1 MTGSKIV
8 KIRYTLNGAEIEE
21 DFVSDGYD
29 QINAVLE
36 YIADKYVPAQVVD
49 SKPRGVTRPVLYKRN
64 LHEYGI
70 SDVYVK
76 FEDSDWLPLSDRN
89 LDNV

>member
-1 MTGSKIV
+1 MTESTIV
-8 KIRYTLNGAEIEE
+8 KIRYTWNGAEIEE
-21 DFVSDGYD
+21 DFDSDGYD

-36 YIADKYVPAQVVD
+36 YIADKYVPTQLVD
-49 SKPRGVTRPVLYKRN
+49 SKPKGVTRPVLYRRN

-76 FEDSDWLPLSDRN
+76 FEDSDWLPLNDRD
-89 LDNV
+89 LVCV